1 MALDQKIY
9 EQRKD
14 KLKQIEALGQS
25 AYPYRYE
32 TTHTIPQIVEGFS
45 AKTAPELESPRV
57 NVSVAGRL
65 MSIRVQGKAGFA
77 HLQQGGQRLQIYVR
91 LDSAGEQG
99 FQLYKLLDIGDYIGV
114 KGYLFRT
121 RTNELTVHV
130 DEITFLVKDLLP
142 LPEKWHG
149 LQDVETRYRRRY
161 VDLIMNPEVRE
172 VFTKRAKVV
181 QSMRRFLDAHGFVE
195 VETPMMHPIAGG
207 AVAKPFTTHHN
218 ALDVD
223 LYLRIAPELY
233 LKRLVVGGMDRV
245 YEINRNFR
253 NEGISTQHN
262 PEFTMLEFYMAY
274 ADYRDM
280 MDFTAEMLAQVARD
294 VLDPVDGKPTTV
306 AHFNGH
312 DVDFGNVQRL
322 TMREAIIGY
331 WPEEATTAP
340 QPDDLANLNNFKPFV
355 EALEKYFAQEH
366 SRLGEK
372 RQRIHTTYLAR
383 SEGSETDTADVKAQ
397 IREISDLMVIADT
410 NRWTLNRALRYY
422 DGKVY
427 ATVFEMLAEPH
438 LIQPTFIYDF
448 PLIISPLSK
457 NKREPE
463 ENADWVERFE
473 IFAGGLEI
481 GNAFSEL
488 NDPEEQRRR
497 FEGQLSERARGDEEA
512 HQMDEDYIRA
522 LSYGLPPTAGEGVGI
537 DRLTM
542 LLTDSR
548 SIRDVIL
555 FPLLRPLKREEE
567 EELESGEEEA
577 QKS

>member
-1 MALDQKIY
+1 LALDQKIY
-9 EQRKD
+9 ELRKD
-14 KLKQIEALGQS
+14 KLKQIEALGQL

-32 TTHTIPQIVEGFS
+32 TTHTIPQILDQYS
-45 AKTAPELESPRV
+45 AKTTEELAEPRIP
-57 NVSVAGRL
+57 VSVAGRL

-77 HLQQGGQRLQIYVR
+77 HLQQGGKRLQIYVK
-91 LDSAGEQG
+91 LDFVGEKG
-99 FQLYKLLDIGDYIGV
+99 FQLYKLLDIGDIVGV

-130 DEITFLVKDLLP
+130 EEITFLAKDLLP

-161 VDLIMNPEVRE
+161 IDLVMNPEVRD
-172 VFTKRAKVV
+172 VVVQRAKVV
-181 QSMRRFLDAHGFVE
+181 QSLRRFLDSRGFVE
-195 VETPMMHPIAGG
+195 VETPMMHAIAGG

-218 ALDVD
+218 ALDLD
-223 LYLRIAPELY
+223 LFLRIAPELY
-233 LKRLVVGGMDRV
+233 LKRLVVGGVDRV

-280 MDFTAEMLAQVARD
+280 MDFTEQMLAQVALD
-294 VLDPVDGKPTTV
+294 VNGTTV
-306 AHFNGH
+306 AHFNRH
-312 DVDFGNVQRL
+312 EIDFGKFQRL
-322 TMREAIIGY
+322 SMREAIIKF
-331 WPEEATTAP
+331 WPENASERPELGDFSSTEQIAAMVHRYNAENPHIPYDPVAP
-340 QPDDLANLNNFKPFV
+340 DGK
-355 EALEKYFAQEH
+355 
-366 SRLGEK
+366 
-372 RQRIHTTYLAR
+372 T
-383 SEGSETDTADVKAQ
+383 
-397 IREISDLMVIADT
+397 IADI
-410 NRWTLNRALRYY
+410 
-422 DGKVY
+422 
-427 ATVFEMLAEPH
+427 FEFVAEPH

-448 PLIISPLSK
+448 PLAISPLSK
-457 NKREPE
+457 NKREGFSSDE
-463 ENADWVERFE
+463 QERADNADWVERFE
-473 IFAGGLEI
+473 IFIGGLEI

-497 FEGQLSERARGDEEA
+497 FEQQLGERARGDEEA

-555 FPLLRPLKREEE
+555 FPLLRPLKREEQEDMENAE
-567 EELESGEEEA
+567 ENA
-577 QKS
+577 

>member
-9 EQRKD
+9 ELRKD

-32 TTHTIPQIVEGFS
+32 TTHTIPQIVDEFS
-45 AKTAPELESPRV
+45 TKAAPELESPRV
-57 NVSVAGRL
+57 DVSVAGRL

-77 HLQQGGQRLQIYVR
+77 HLQQGGKRLQIYVR
-91 LDSAGEQG
+91 LDSVGEKA

-161 VDLIMNPEVRE
+161 VDLTMNPEVRE
-172 VFTKRAKVV
+172 VFLKRAKVV

-207 AVAKPFTTHHN
+207 AVAKPFITHHN
-218 ALDVD
+218 TLDVD

-274 ADYRDM
+274 ADYRDL

-294 VLDPVDGKPTTV
+294 VNGTTV
-306 AHFNGH
+306 AHFNGNEI
-312 DVDFGNVQRL
+312 DFGNVQRL
-322 TMREAIIGY
+322 SMREAIIKF
-331 WPEEATTAP
+331 WPDNAGDKPAMSDFSSSEQIGAMVHRFNAANPHIPYDRAAP
-340 QPDDLANLNNFKPFV
+340 DGK
-355 EALEKYFAQEH
+355 
-366 SRLGEK
+366 
-372 RQRIHTTYLAR
+372 T
-383 SEGSETDTADVKAQ
+383 
-397 IREISDLMVIADT
+397 IADI
-410 NRWTLNRALRYY
+410 
-422 DGKVY
+422 
-427 ATVFEMLAEPH
+427 FEFVAEPH
-438 LIQPTFIYDF
+438 LIPPTFIYDF
-448 PLIISPLSK
+448 PLAISPLSK

-497 FEGQLSERARGDEEA
+497 FEQQLGERARGDEEA

-522 LSYGLPPTAGEGVGI
+522 LSYGLPPAAGEGVGI

-567 EELESGEEEA
+567 EELEGGE
-577 QKS
+577 QKETS

>member
-9 EQRKD
+9 ELRRE
-14 KLKQIEALGQS
+14 KLKQIEALGQQ

-32 TTHTIPQIVEGFS
+32 TTHVVPQILDEFS

-57 NVSVAGRL
+57 EVQVAGRL

-77 HLQQGGQRLQIYVR
+77 HIQQGGRRLQIYVR
-91 LDSAGEQG
+91 LDAVGEKA
-99 FQLYKLLDIGDYIGV
+99 FQLYKLLDTGDYIGV

-130 DEITFLVKDLLP
+130 EELTFLVKDLLP

-161 VDLIMNPEVRE
+161 VDLTMNPEVRE
-172 VFTKRAKVV
+172 VFLKRAKVV
-181 QSMRRFLDAHGFVE
+181 QSMRRFLDEHGFVE
-195 VETPMMHPIAGG
+195 VETPMMHAIAGG

-218 ALDVD
+218 ALDID

-280 MDFTAEMLAQVARD
+280 MDFTAEMLAQIARD
-294 VLDPVDGKPTTV
+294 VNGSTI
-306 AHFNGH
+306 ANFNGH
-312 DVDFGNVQRL
+312 EIDFGNIQRL
-322 TMREAIIGY
+322 SMREAIIRF
-331 WPEEATTAP
+331 WPENA
-340 QPDDLANLNNFKPFV
+340 
-355 EALEKYFAQEH
+355 
-366 SRLGEK
+366 GEK
-372 RQRIHTTYLAR
+372 PQMADFSS
-383 SEGSETDTADVKAQ
+383 SEQ
-397 IREISDLMVIADT
+397 IAAMVHRYNEANAHIPYDPAAPNGKTIAEI
-410 NRWTLNRALRYY
+410 
-422 DGKVY
+422 
-427 ATVFEMLAEPH
+427 FEFVAEPH

-448 PLIISPLSK
+448 PLAISPLSK

-463 ENADWVERFE
+463 ENAEWVERFE
-473 IFAGGLEI
+473 IFVGGLEI

-522 LSYGLPPTAGEGVGI
+522 LSYGLPPTAGEGIGV

-567 EELESGEEEA
+567 EAELESAEEEV
-577 QKS
+577 Q

>member
-1 MALDQKIY
+1 VALDQKIY
-9 EQRKD
+9 ELRRD
-14 KLKQIEALGQS
+14 KLKQIEALGQTS
-25 AYPYRYE
+25 YPYRYE
-32 TTHTIPQIVEGFS
+32 TTHDIPQILEEYSPKAG
-45 AKTAPELESPRV
+45 PELEAPRI
-57 NVSVAGRL
+57 NVSVAGRI

-77 HLQQGGQRLQIYVR
+77 HLQQGGRRLQIYVR
-91 LDSAGEQG
+91 LDNVGEKA

-114 KGYLFRT
+114 RGYLFRT

-130 DEITFLVKDLLP
+130 EEITFLVKDLLP

-161 VDLIMNPEVRE
+161 VDLTMNPEVRE
-172 VFTKRAKVV
+172 VFIKRAKVV
-181 QSMRRFLDAHGFVE
+181 QSMRRFLDSNGFIE
-195 VETPMMHPIAGG
+195 VETPMMHPVAGG
-207 AVAKPFTTHHN
+207 AVAKPFITHHN
-218 ALDVD
+218 TLDTD

-294 VLDPVDGKPTTV
+294 VNGTTV

-312 DVDFGNVQRL
+312 EIDFGNFQRL
-322 TMREAIIGY
+322 SMRGAIIQF
-331 WPEEATTAP
+331 WPENAGAKPQMSDFSRAEQIAAMVHRYNASNPHIPYDPAAP
-340 QPDDLANLNNFKPFV
+340 NGN
-355 EALEKYFAQEH
+355 
-366 SRLGEK
+366 
-372 RQRIHTTYLAR
+372 T
-383 SEGSETDTADVKAQ
+383 
-397 IREISDLMVIADT
+397 IADI
-410 NRWTLNRALRYY
+410 
-422 DGKVY
+422 
-427 ATVFEMLAEPH
+427 FEFVAEPH
-438 LIQPTFIYDF
+438 LIEPTFIYDF
-448 PLIISPLSK
+448 PLAISPLSK

-463 ENADWVERFE
+463 ESAEWVERFE

-488 NDPEEQRRR
+488 NDPEEQRHR
-497 FEGQLSERARGDEEA
+497 FEQQLSERARGDEEA

-567 EELESGEEEA
+567 EEIDNGEEA
-577 QKS
+577 RAKS

>member
-1 MALDQKIY
+1 VALDQKIY
-9 EQRKD
+9 ELRKD

-32 TTHTIPQIVEGFS
+32 TTHTIPQIVDEFS
-45 AKTAPELESPRV
+45 TKAAPELESPRV
-57 NVSVAGRL
+57 DVSVAGRL

-77 HLQQGGQRLQIYVR
+77 HLQQGGKRLQIYVR
-91 LDSAGEQG
+91 LDSVGEKA

-161 VDLIMNPEVRE
+161 VDLTMNPEVRE
-172 VFTKRAKVV
+172 VFLKRAKVV

-207 AVAKPFTTHHN
+207 AVAKPFITHHN
-218 ALDVD
+218 TLDVD

-274 ADYRDM
+274 ADYRDL

-294 VLDPVDGKPTTV
+294 VNGTTV
-306 AHFNGH
+306 AHFNGNEI
-312 DVDFGNVQRL
+312 DFGNVQRL
-322 TMREAIIGY
+322 SMREAIIKF
-331 WPEEATTAP
+331 WPDNAGDKPAMSDFSSSEQIGAMVHRFNAANPHIPYDRAAP
-340 QPDDLANLNNFKPFV
+340 DGK
-355 EALEKYFAQEH
+355 
-366 SRLGEK
+366 
-372 RQRIHTTYLAR
+372 T
-383 SEGSETDTADVKAQ
+383 
-397 IREISDLMVIADT
+397 IADI
-410 NRWTLNRALRYY
+410 
-422 DGKVY
+422 
-427 ATVFEMLAEPH
+427 FEFVAEPH
-438 LIQPTFIYDF
+438 LIPPTFIYDF
-448 PLIISPLSK
+448 PLAISPLSK

-497 FEGQLSERARGDEEA
+497 FEQQLGERARGDEEA

-522 LSYGLPPTAGEGVGI
+522 LSYGLPPAAGEGVGI

-567 EELESGEEEA
+567 EELEGGE
-577 QKS
+577 QKETS

>member
-9 EQRKD
+9 DLRKE
-14 KLKQIEALGQS
+14 KLRQIEALGQL
-25 AYPYRYE
+25 AYPYRFE
-32 TTHTIPQIVEGFS
+32 TSHSIPEILDNYS
-45 AKTAPELESPRV
+45 SKTAEELESPRTDV
-57 NVSVAGRL
+57 NVAGRI
-65 MSIRVQGKAGFA
+65 MSIRIMGKAGFA
-77 HLQQGGQRLQIYVR
+77 HVQQHGKRLQVYVR
-91 LDSAGEQG
+91 LDDVGEKA
-99 FQLYKLLDIGDYIGV
+99 FQLYKLLDLGDYIGA

-121 RTNELTVHV
+121 RAGELTVHV
-130 DEITFLVKDLLP
+130 KELTFLVKDLLP

-161 VDLIMNPEVRE
+161 VDLTMNPDVRE
-172 VFTKRAKVV
+172 VFIKRAKVV
-181 QSMRRFLDAHGFVE
+181 QSLRRFLDSNGFIE

-218 ALDVD
+218 TLDID

-280 MDFTAEMLAQVARD
+280 MDFTERMLGQVAQD
-294 VLDPVDGKPTTV
+294 VNGTSVC
-306 AHFNGH
+306 HFNGH
-312 DVDFGNVQRL
+312 EIDWSSFQRL
-322 TMREAIIGY
+322 SMREAIIHY
-331 WPEEATTAP
+331 WPENAGARPEMG
-340 QPDDLANLNNFKPFV
+340 
-355 EALEKYFAQEH
+355 EFA
-366 SRLGEK
+366 S
-372 RQRIHTTYLAR
+372 
-383 SEGSETDTADVKAQ
+383 TDTLQ
-397 IREISDLMVIADT
+397 EMIRRYNAHNHPHIPYDPDAPAGKKIAEI
-410 NRWTLNRALRYY
+410 
-422 DGKVY
+422 
-427 ATVFEMLAEPH
+427 FEYVAEPY

-448 PLIISPLSK
+448 PLAISPLSK

-463 ENADWVERFE
+463 ENAEWVERFE
-473 IFAGGLEI
+473 IFVGGLEI

-497 FEGQLSERARGDEEA
+497 FEGQLHERARGDEEA

-555 FPLLRPLKREEE
+555 FPQLRPLQREEE
-567 EELESGEEEA
+567 EAMENEEEQA
-577 QKS
+577 AKQ

>member
-9 EQRKD
+9 ELRKD
-14 KLKQIEALGQS
+14 KLKQIEALGQQ

-32 TTHTIPQIVEGFS
+32 TTHLIPQIVEEFS
-45 AKTAPELESPRV
+45 PKTAEELESPRV

-77 HLQQGGQRLQIYVR
+77 HLQQGSNRLQIYVR
-91 LDSAGEQG
+91 LDSVGEQG

-121 RTNELTVHV
+121 RTNELTIHV

-161 VDLIMNPEVRE
+161 VDLTMNPEVRE

-181 QSMRRFLDAHGFVE
+181 QSMRRFLDANGFVE

-218 ALDVD
+218 ALDID

-294 VLDPVDGKPTTV
+294 VNGTTV
-306 AHFNGH
+306 AHFNDH
-312 DVDFGNVQRL
+312 EIDFGNVQRL
-322 TMREAIIGY
+322 SMREAIINF
-331 WPEEATTAP
+331 WPENAGDKPQMGDFSSSEQIAGMVRRFNAANPHIPYDPTAP
-340 QPDDLANLNNFKPFV
+340 NGKTIAEIFEFV
-355 EALEKYFAQEH
+355 
-366 SRLGEK
+366 
-372 RQRIHTTYLAR
+372 
-383 SEGSETDTADVKAQ
+383 
-397 IREISDLMVIADT
+397 
-410 NRWTLNRALRYY
+410 
-422 DGKVY
+422 
-427 ATVFEMLAEPH
+427 AEPH

-448 PLIISPLSK
+448 PLAISPLSK

-463 ENADWVERFE
+463 ENAEWVERFE

-497 FEGQLSERARGDEEA
+497 FEGQLGERARGDEEA

-555 FPLLRPLKREEE
+555 FPLLRPLKLEEE
-567 EELESGEEEA
+567 EELESADEGPE
-577 QKS
+577 KS

>member
-9 EQRKD
+9 ELRKE
-14 KLKQIEALGQS
+14 KLKQIEALGQL

-32 TTHTIPQIVEGFS
+32 STHTIPQILDAYLPS
-45 AKTAPELESPRV
+45 TAEELAEPRIT
-57 NVSVAGRL
+57 VSVAGRI
-65 MSIRVQGKAGFA
+65 MSIRLMGKAGFA
-77 HLQQGGQRLQIYVR
+77 HLQQGGKRLQIYVK
-91 LDSAGEQG
+91 LDNVGETG
-99 FQLYKLLDIGDYIGV
+99 FQLYKLLDLGDYIGV
-114 KGYLFRT
+114 EGYLFRT
-121 RTNELTVHV
+121 RAGELSVHV
-130 DEITFLVKDLLP
+130 ERITFLVKDLLP

-161 VDLIMNPEVRE
+161 VDLTMNPGVRE
-172 VFTKRAKVV
+172 VFIKRAKVV
-181 QSMRRFLDAHGFVE
+181 QSLRRFLDANAFVE
-195 VETPMMHPIAGG
+195 VETPMMHAIAGG
-207 AVAKPFTTHHN
+207 AVAKPFSTHHN
-218 ALDVD
+218 ALDLD
-223 LYLRIAPELY
+223 LFLRIAPELY

-274 ADYRDM
+274 ADYMDM
-280 MDFTAEMLAQVARD
+280 MDFTERMLAQVAQD
-294 VLDPVDGKPTTV
+294 VNGTTI
-306 AHFNGH
+306 ADFNGH
-312 DVDFGNVQRL
+312 EIDWSKFQRL
-322 TMREAIIGY
+322 SMRHAIIQY
-331 WPEEATTAP
+331 WPENAGTKPTMADFATAEGLSAMVRRYNATNPHIPYDPAAP
-340 QPDDLANLNNFKPFV
+340 NGKT
-355 EALEKYFAQEH
+355 
-366 SRLGEK
+366 
-372 RQRIHTTYLAR
+372 I
-383 SEGSETDTADVKAQ
+383 AQ
-397 IREISDLMVIADT
+397 I
-410 NRWTLNRALRYY
+410 
-422 DGKVY
+422 
-427 ATVFEMLAEPH
+427 FEFVAEPH

-448 PLIISPLSK
+448 PLAISPLSK

-463 ENADWVERFE
+463 ESADWVERFE
-473 IFAGGLEI
+473 IFVGGLEI

-497 FEGQLSERARGDEEA
+497 FEGQLVERDRGDEEA

-567 EELESGEEEA
+567 EALDAAEETNPPNG
-577 QKS
+577 